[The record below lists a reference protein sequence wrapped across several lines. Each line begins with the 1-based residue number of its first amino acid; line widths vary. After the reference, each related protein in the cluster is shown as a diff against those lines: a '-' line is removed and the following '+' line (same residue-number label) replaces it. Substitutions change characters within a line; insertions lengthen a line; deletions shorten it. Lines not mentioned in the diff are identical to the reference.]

1 MAVIDPQV
9 PILKFNMSNHRG
21 RFPGR
26 PLSARRTKIRQRITE
41 SEVCKSNGPNAY
53 ETAQQIQRGIN
64 VFRKTFMSSNP
75 AFSSQHDSMVSFHFC
90 HYFGGSLRHRLEK
103 RLKVC
108 NGIKINKE
116 KLVKSQVQHSQKI
129 TKFIVFKR

>member
-1 MAVIDPQV
+1 MTLTVLWIYNKTKEIWLSSIHRFLYQN
-9 PILKFNMSNHRG
+9 LNMSNHRG

-116 KLVKSQVQHSQKI
+116 KLVNS
-129 TKFIVFKR
+129 